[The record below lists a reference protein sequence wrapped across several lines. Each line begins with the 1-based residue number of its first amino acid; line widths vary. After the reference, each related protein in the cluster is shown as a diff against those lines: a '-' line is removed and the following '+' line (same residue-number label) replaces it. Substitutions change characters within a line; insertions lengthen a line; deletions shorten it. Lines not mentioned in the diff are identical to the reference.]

1 MTAAAGRGSIVE
13 GEFVFTAED
22 FRHIAQMLHAHAG
35 IALNE
40 GKAALCI
47 RAWPSVC
54 APWV

>member
-40 GKAALCI
+40 GKAAL
-47 RAWPSVC
+47 V
-54 APWV
+54 